1 MSKEFVKY
9 ELPKNWIWTTIGELG
24 IVASGGTPSTRE
36 RRYWDGDIPWITPAD
51 LTNYKDKYISSGRRF
66 ITQDGLEQSSA
77 KLLPS
82 GTILFSSRAPIGYV
96 AIAKNEIA
104 TNQGFKNLILTK
116 WTNPDY
122 IFYYLLSATQLAN
135 NMASGTT
142 FLELSA
148 SKFSQIPIPL
158 PPRNEQNQIVE
169 KLEEFLSDIDN
180 GLSNL
185 RQVQGQLKIYRQT
198 ILKHAFEGKL
208 TEHWRNSNDLQP
220 INKLFSFIQEER
232 QEQYEKEFNDWK
244 TQVIKWEEEGKY
256 GKKPL
261 RIRKPKSFNPINPR
275 NINEYPTLPKN
286 WKWTRI
292 GEVVYKVGDVDHR
305 MPKDHPNGIPYLSTS
320 NIQANGELD
329 FTNTKSISESDYLS
343 LSRKIKPERNDI
355 IFPRYGTIGRNA
367 LVNTDKQFLISYSC
381 AIIKAIPKYIN
392 PKYLFFY
399 SLSPIIQKE
408 IEKYIVQTTQA
419 NIGISSIE
427 NFVFPLCSIQEQE
440 LIVQEL
446 ESQFSIIDN
455 LEKAVDLGIQKSE
468 VLQQSVLKR
477 AFGGKLFKPELNNKS
492 VFEEFQEIK
501 KEKEKYFEQQK
512 TQKTD
517 KSKKVKKMDKSLSI
531 EDILKTSSTPISAKE
546 IWERS
551 KHKDDIEAFYAEL
564 KKLQGKVK
572 EVEKGMLT
580 LTNES

>member
-381 AIIKAIPKYIN
+381 AIIKAIPKYI
-392 PKYLFFY
+392 
-399 SLSPIIQKE
+399 
-408 IEKYIVQTTQA
+408 
-419 NIGISSIE
+419 
-427 NFVFPLCSIQEQE
+427 
-440 LIVQEL
+440 
-446 ESQFSIIDN
+446 
-455 LEKAVDLGIQKSE
+455 
-468 VLQQSVLKR
+468 
-477 AFGGKLFKPELNNKS
+477 
-492 VFEEFQEIK
+492 
-501 KEKEKYFEQQK
+501 
-512 TQKTD
+512 
-517 KSKKVKKMDKSLSI
+517 
-531 EDILKTSSTPISAKE
+531 AKQ
-546 IWERS
+546 
-551 KHKDDIEAFYAEL
+551 Y
-564 KKLQGKVK
+564 
-572 EVEKGMLT
+572 
-580 LTNES
+580 